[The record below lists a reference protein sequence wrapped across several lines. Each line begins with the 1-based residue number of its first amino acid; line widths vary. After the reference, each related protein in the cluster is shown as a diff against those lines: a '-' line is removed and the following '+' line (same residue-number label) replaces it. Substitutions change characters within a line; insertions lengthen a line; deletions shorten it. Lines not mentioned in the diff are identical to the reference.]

1 MNQSEHTSII
11 LFDGICNLCNGAV
24 QFLLKRDKKEQF
36 IFASLQSD
44 AAINILLQYNVKKLT
59 LDSIIFIEDDQV
71 YQKSTAVLKICK
83 NLDWPWKVISYAR
96 FLPLGFRDRAYDFIA
111 KHRYK
116 WFGRKDT
123 CIMMIPKYKNRFI

>member
-1 MNQSEHTSII
+1 MKEKDHTSVI

-44 AAINILLQYNVKKLT
+44 AAKNILLQYNVKKMT
-59 LDSIIFIEDDQV
+59 LDSIIFIEDDQL
-71 YQKSTAVLKICK
+71 YQKSTAVLRICK
-83 NLDWPWKVISYAR
+83 KLDRPWSLISYAE
-96 FLPLGFRDRAYDFIA
+96 FLPLRFRDKLYEVIA
-111 KHRYK
+111 KYRYN

>member
-1 MNQSEHTSII
+1 MKEKDHTSII

-24 QFLLKRDKKEQF
+24 QFLLKRDKTEQF

-44 AAINILLQYNVKKLT
+44 AAKNILLQYNVKKMT
-59 LDSIIFIEDDQV
+59 LDSIILIEDDQL
-71 YQKSTAVLKICK
+71 YQKSTAVLRICK
-83 NLDWPWKVISYAR
+83 QLDRPWSLLSYTE
-96 FLPLGFRDRAYDFIA
+96 FLPLRFRDKLYEFIA

>member
-1 MNQSEHTSII
+1 MKEKDHTSII

-24 QFLLKRDKKEQF
+24 QFLLKRDKTEQF

-44 AAINILLQYNVKKLT
+44 AAKNILLQYNVKKMT
-59 LDSIIFIEDDQV
+59 LDSIILIEDDQL
-71 YQKSTAVLKICK
+71 YQKSTAVLRICK
-83 NLDWPWKVISYAR
+83 KLDRPWSLLSYTE
-96 FLPLGFRDRAYDFIA
+96 FLPLRFRDKLYEFIA